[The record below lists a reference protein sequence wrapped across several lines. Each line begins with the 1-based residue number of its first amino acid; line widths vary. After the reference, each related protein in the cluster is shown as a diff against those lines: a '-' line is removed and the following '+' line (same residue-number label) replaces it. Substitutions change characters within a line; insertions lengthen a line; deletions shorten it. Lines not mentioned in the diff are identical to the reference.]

1 MKPRAGQFLSV
12 NGRDFTYGGEKVSS
26 LFHELGNYFLVFA
39 TKSLP
44 CLRTLMEKLDIF
56 FAMKKVYLSGTNTAW
71 ISYGYDFGNN
81 AWADHGDQWKAELDR
96 VSLLELAS

>member
-1 MKPRAGQFLSV
+1 MIYVSSFNQRLSLLISIEWSTVCLESLKPRAGQFLSV

-39 TKSLP
+39 TKSLL

-56 FAMKKVYLSGTNTAW
+56 L
-71 ISYGYDFGNN
+71 
-81 AWADHGDQWKAELDR
+81 H
-96 VSLLELAS
+96 